1 MVTGSNQLI
10 SPSARWNKGNGVEG
24 ERTVSGL
31 GGVGR
36 GRRQRVGCKVER
48 VRKGGGE

>member
-31 GGVGR
+31 GG
-36 GRRQRVGCKVER
+36 
-48 VRKGGGE
+48 GGGEGEVTESWM